1 MASFSS
7 SVKAEIVKRGV
18 GNSQESKKAFLAGFI
33 RATGSIIK
41 VGEDFGF
48 QYYAE
53 SQPLSDFLQEIILS
67 VYGFTVECAV
77 TEMDN
82 LNHRQ
87 KQTFEVLG
95 RRALDML
102 IDLEI
107 LSGGKSLRLNQT
119 NLGSFLTNENTKRA
133 FIKGVFIG
141 SGSVT
146 VPKKTAE
153 NKSATGYHLE
163 VKFNSEEPALSFLE
177 LVSAFDIYPKITT
190 RRFFIVYLKSSE
202 DIKDFLALLGANK
215 AVIDITELMVEKE
228 VMNNVNRQKN
238 CDLANVNKQLLAA
251 ENQIKAIEKLK
262 ERGMFDSLSKDL
274 KETAI
279 IRLENPDETLLELAT
294 MLSVS
299 KSCINHR
306 LRKLVQ
312 IAKEI

>member
-7 SVKAEIVKRGV
+7 GVKAEIIKRGV
-18 GNSQESKKAFLAGFI
+18 GVQKEVKKAFLAGFI

-41 VGEDFGF
+41 VGEEFGF

-53 SQPLSDFLQEIILS
+53 SQELADFLKEAIFS

-95 RRALDML
+95 KRALDML

-119 NLGSFLTNENTKRA
+119 NLGGVLVSEATKKA
-133 FIKGVFIG
+133 FVKGVFVG

-153 NKSATGYHLE
+153 KNKATGYHLE
-163 VKFNSEEPALSFLE
+163 VKFNSEDAAVSFIDL
-177 LVSAFDIYPKITT
+177 LNGFDVYPKITL
-190 RRFFIVYLKSSE
+190 RRFYVVYLKSSE

-215 AVIDITELMVEKE
+215 AVISITELMVEKE

-238 CDLANVNKQLLAA
+238 CDLANVNKQLLAS
-251 ENQIKAIEKLK
+251 ENQISAIEKIK
-262 ERGMFDSLSKDL
+262 KSGKFESLSKDL

-279 IRLENPDETLLELAT
+279 VRLENPDETLLELAEI
-294 MLSVS
+294 LSVT